1 MVLKIKLQ
9 RGVRIEVNL
18 QKRVRTSIS
27 CFISVIV
34 LLVEYKNIFVEYIS
48 VIVLL
53 VEYKNILVEYKHTG
67 FHCYLSPPFRFQWA
81 HLHY

>member
-34 LLVEYKNIFVEYIS
+34 LLVEYKNIFVEY
-48 VIVLL
+48 
-53 VEYKNILVEYKHTG
+53 KHTG
-67 FHCYLSPPFRFQWA
+67 FHCYLSPPFRFQWV